1 MSNPIRVLQVLA
13 GMNRGGAETFI
24 MNVYRNIDRTKVQ
37 FDFVLFRKEECDY
50 NEEIGKL
57 GGKIYWIPRYNGRNH
72 FKFKKAWHTF
82 LKEHPEYKIIHGH
95 VRSTASIY
103 LKIANKHSL
112 TTIAHSHSTSSRGS
126 GAEQLIKNIIQL
138 PIRYTADYL
147 FSCSDEAGEWLFGKK
162 STKKENYRIVKNAI
176 NTEEFKYNRIRRD
189 EIRKQLAI
197 QDKFVIGH
205 IGTFTT
211 PKNHTFLID
220 VFKAVHEQNREA
232 ILLLVGD
239 GALRSS
245 IEKKIEEL
253 RLSDSVKL
261 IGVRSDIPNLVQAM
275 DIFVFP
281 SLFEGL
287 PVTVI
292 EAQTSGLPCIISDT
306 ITTEVKITNSIKSLS
321 LKETPDYWSGEIL
334 KIDNNLIRDNQNKL
348 ISENGYDIREVA
360 NWLQNFYINSK
371 TIDE

>member
-50 NEEIGKL
+50 NEEIRKL

-72 FKFKKAWHTF
+72 FIFKRAWRTF
-82 LKEHPEYKIIHGH
+82 FKEHPDYKVIHGH

-103 LKIANKHSL
+103 LKIANKYNL

-126 GAEQLIKNIIQL
+126 GAEQLFKNIIQL

-162 STKKENYRIVKNAI
+162 SIQKENYRIVKNAI
-176 NTEEFKYNRIRRD
+176 DTEEFKYNRIRRD

-197 QDKFVIGH
+197 QNKFVIGH

-220 VFKAVHEQNREA
+220 IFKAVHEQNREA
-232 ILLLVGD
+232 VLLLVGD
-239 GALRSS
+239 GVLRSS

-261 IGVRSDIPNLVQAM
+261 IGVRSDIPDLVQAM

-321 LKETPDYWSGEIL
+321 LKEAPDYWSGEIL
-334 KIDNNLIRDNQNKL
+334 NIDNNLIRDNQNKL

-360 NWLQNFYINSK
+360 SWLQNFYINSK

>member
-24 MNVYRNIDRTKVQ
+24 MNVYRNIDRTKMQ

-50 NEEIGKL
+50 NEEIRKL

-72 FKFKKAWHTF
+72 FNYKKAWHTF
-82 LKEHPEYKIIHGH
+82 FKEHPEYKIIHGH

-126 GAEQLIKNIIQL
+126 RAEQLFKNIIQF
-138 PIRYTADYL
+138 PIRYTADNL
-147 FSCSDEAGEWLFGKK
+147 FSCSDEAGEWLFGTR
-162 STKKENYRIVKNAI
+162 SIKKENYRIVKNAI
-176 NTEEFKYNRIRRD
+176 DTEEFKYNMIRRN

-220 VFKAVHEQNREA
+220 IFEAVYKQNCEA
-232 ILLLVGD
+232 VLLLVGD

-253 RLSDSVKL
+253 GLSDAVKL
-261 IGVRSDIPNLVQAM
+261 IGIRSDIPDLVQAM
-275 DIFVFP
+275 DVFVFP

-292 EAQTSGLPCIISDT
+292 EAQASGLPCIISDT
-306 ITTEVKITNSIKSLS
+306 ITTEVKITNSIKSLP
-321 LKETPDYWSGEIL
+321 LKEKPDFWSHEIL
-334 KIDNNLIRDNQNKL
+334 NIDKNLIRYSQYKL
-348 ISENGYDIREVA
+348 ISDNGYDIREVA
-360 NWLQNFYINSK
+360 NWLQNFYIKQNSR
-371 TIDE
+371 